1 LRIAFTSDLHVEY
14 HLEVVGH
21 VARRVSE
28 LAPDMLVL
36 AGDVCPDLSL
46 LERSL
51 RILKGALLG
60 PLLYVPGNHELWCGG
75 SQGSGPHSRERY
87 EVVLPTLARRAGAL
101 PLGAAPVRVGDVT
114 FVGVTG
120 WYDYSLRDSALE
132 ARCGPLDYAAKRF
145 GDQGC
150 VDGLQ
155 VFWPGD
161 DGAPLSDP
169 ALSDL
174 MVQGLRA
181 QLRQAHRAPVVVVT
195 HMLARRDL
203 LEAHPGRAGGDSGRA
218 GGDSGRAG
226 GDSARR
232 FQDAFM
238 GSAALG
244 REIER
249 HPAVRVVISG
259 HHHIPARHESGA
271 ANAELRYLSSP
282 IGYPREIRESLETHV
297 SKRVSIEKI

>member
-28 LAPDMLVL
+28 LAPDVLVL

-51 RILKGALLG
+51 RILKRSLRG

-75 SQGSGPHSRERY
+75 SQGAGPHSRERY

-101 PLGAAPVRVGDVT
+101 PLGAGPVRVGDVT

-120 WYDYSLRDSALE
+120 WYDYSLRDPELE
-132 ARCGPLDYAAKRF
+132 ARSGPLDYESKRF

-174 MVQGLRA
+174 MVQRLGA
-181 QLRQAHRAPVVVVT
+181 QLRQAPRAPVVVVT

-203 LEAHPGRAGGDSGRA
+203 LAADPARAQGDDGPRA
-218 GGDSGRAG
+218 RDP
-226 GDSARR
+226 ARR

-249 HPAVRVVISG
+249 HPAVRLVISG
-259 HHHIPARHESGA
+259 HHHVPASRDGGA
-271 ANAELRYLSSP
+271 ANATLRYLSSP
-282 IGYPREIRESLETHV
+282 IGYPREIRETLEMHV
-297 SKRVSIEKI
+297 SKRVSVEKI